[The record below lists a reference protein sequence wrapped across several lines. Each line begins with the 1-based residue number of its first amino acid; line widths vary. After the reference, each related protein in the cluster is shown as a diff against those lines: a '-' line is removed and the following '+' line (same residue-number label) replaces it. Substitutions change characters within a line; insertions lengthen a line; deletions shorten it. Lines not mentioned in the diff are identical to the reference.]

1 MLKKITTL
9 GVAAT
14 AVILLGV
21 TSCGN
26 KKTADENIDT
36 TPVADTTMVEDTV
49 PVDTL
54 PALDSAIAEAVDSI
68 DDNAK
73 PGDDGYVTTPSGLKY
88 KILRKGTGAT
98 PSANSIVTVHYEGR
112 LTDGTV
118 FDSSYQRGEPI
129 DFGVGGV
136 IPGWTEGLQLMQE
149 GAEYEFYIPY
159 NLAYGERGAGPIPP
173 NSDLIFK
180 VELLKVK

>member
-1 MLKKITTL
+1 MFKQITTL
-9 GVAAT
+9 RVAAA

-21 TSCGN
+21 ASCGN

-36 TPVADTTMVEDTV
+36 TPVTDTPVVEDTV
-49 PVDTL
+49 PLDTL

-73 PGDDGYVTTPSGLKY
+73 PADDGYVTTPSGLKY

-98 PSANSIVTVHYEGR
+98 PTASSLVTVNYEGR
-112 LTDGTV
+112 FTNGTV
-118 FDSSYQRGEPI
+118 FESSYQGGKPI